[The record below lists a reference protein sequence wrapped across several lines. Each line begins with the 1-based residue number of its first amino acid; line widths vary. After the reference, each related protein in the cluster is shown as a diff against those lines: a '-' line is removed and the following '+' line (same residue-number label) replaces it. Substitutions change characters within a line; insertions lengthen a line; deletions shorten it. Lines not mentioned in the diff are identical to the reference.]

1 MRKIAT
7 IAVFGFV
14 LFSFR
19 HVVKPTAHAVKTVAH
34 AAYKAAY

>member
-1 MRKIAT
+1 MRKLTTAV
-7 IAVFGFV
+7 VFGFV

-19 HVVKPTAHAVKTVAH
+19 HVVKPAAHAVKTVAH